1 MIILANLFKKKKT
14 AESQLQTQS
23 GILECLWRQSVH
35 PAMQDSWGRWPRVH
49 TGSGYSSQECVALIL
64 RGAGDQQGN
73 VLGA

>member
-1 MIILANLFKKKKT
+1 MILANLFKKKKT

-35 PAMQDSWGRWPRVH
+35 PAMQDSWGRWPRAH
-49 TGSGYSSQECVALIL
+49 TGSGYSSQKCVALIL